1 MFFLPLR
8 DHPNPEGFRPWVTW
22 LLIAVNVVV
31 YLLLTLPE
39 SASLAYGSTT
49 AYDLRVQQ
57 WGFRPVAPE
66 GSDVLTSMFL
76 HAGWLHLAGNMLFL
90 WIYGDNVEHR
100 LGRLRY
106 LLAYLGTGAAA
117 VAGHALLNVGSE
129 VPMVGASGAIS
140 GVLGI
145 YFLWFKHHRVEV
157 LGVVFPFW
165 FGRIHVPA
173 RVLLGAYVVLDNLL
187 PLLTGPGDSVAYGAH
202 LGGFFAGLLAAA
214 LIFRGRRPPPG
225 RPDGWR
231 PAPLPGG
238 LQRQSG
244 WGRRVPGRRRP
255 RY

>member
-22 LLIAVNVVV
+22 ALIAVNVAVFV
-31 YLLLTLPE
+31 LATSTATLN
-39 SASLAYGSTT
+39 A
-49 AYDLRVQQ
+49 
-57 WGFRPVAPE
+57 WGFRPGQPE
-66 GSDVLTSMFL
+66 AADVFTSMFL
-76 HAGWLHLAGNMLFL
+76 HAGVLHLAGNMLFL

-100 LGRLRY
+100 LGHGRF
-106 LLAYLGTGAAA
+106 LLAYLATGAAA
-117 VAGHALLNVGSE
+117 VAGHAALTPDSL

-140 GVLGI
+140 GVLGF

-157 LGVVFPFW
+157 LGAVFPFW

-187 PLLTGPGDSVAYGAH
+187 PLLTTTGGSVAYGAH
-202 LGGFFAGLLAAA
+202 LGGFFAGIVGAAVV
-214 LIFRGRRPPPG
+214 FRGRRPPAG
-225 RPDGWR
+225 RPPGWR

-238 LQRQSG
+238 LERQSG
-244 WGRRVPGRRRP
+244 WSKRLPGRKRP